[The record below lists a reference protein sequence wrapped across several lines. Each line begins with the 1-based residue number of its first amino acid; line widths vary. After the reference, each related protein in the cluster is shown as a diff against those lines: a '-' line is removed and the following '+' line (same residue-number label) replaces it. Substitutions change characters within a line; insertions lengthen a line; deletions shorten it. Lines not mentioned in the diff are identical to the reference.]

1 MRFWRAETAFF
12 LGIWLWLMALGSQ
25 VFRDPGTLWHIV
37 VGEQILSTRHLVYED
52 HFSCTF
58 GGHPWIAQQWLSECL
73 MALLYRIGALDS
85 LLLAT
90 ATILAFTY
98 AWVAHRLLRA
108 GLHWSLTFIVVV
120 AAILASAYHFHPR
133 PTLVTILFLG
143 WTFARLADFE
153 AGRVRFAQL
162 FWLVPLFVLWTNL
175 HGGMLGG
182 LLTLGLVSAGW
193 CVALLL
199 HWETPL
205 SNYRQVLGVI
215 GLCAACALTAL
226 VNPYGLQMTHVW
238 LALSA
243 SSVLPR
249 YIVEHKPLDPWD
261 FSGKF
266 VLLFGLI
273 YAVTLL
279 SVPPRR
285 PRVTWLLPLVWF
297 YLGCKSI
304 RHGPLFTITAAL
316 AVAEML
322 PYTRWAQWLTRQGT
336 FLYRNPKPDL
346 AASGTRSDWRPAVV
360 PVAVVLGAL
369 LLQAVRCPV
378 PVVGSGWV
386 QLDPT
391 YWPVA
396 TLPRLQEEPE
406 GTPIFNDMLFGG
418 FLIDEAPNLRVFIDD
433 RCELYG
439 ETFIEEYCE
448 AELHHPEKIEAW
460 ADTYRFNLALVRP
473 SPEAGFDAYLKKA
486 TGWTEIHRTGAAV
499 LFRRNPPGAA
509 TRSFVSNRLGDA
521 QADGVQRRPHA
532 GERGSGQRHRGDE
545 PGIFPR
551 DAHREQEAG
560 FLKQNDPHHE
570 PLEWYSEQDPD
581 QDADHPHQS
590 RLGNNGAQHLGLRR
604 PDGTEQA
611 QFAAPLEH
619 RDEQGRHHAEHRHY
633 PHEQLLQHGDEV
645 ELVNHLADAI
655 LQLILREHE

>member
-12 LGIWLWLMALGSQ
+12 LCIWLWLMALGSH

-37 VGEQILSTRHLVYED
+37 VGERILSSRHLVYED

-58 GGHPWIAQQWLSECL
+58 GGRPWIAQQWLSECL
-73 MALLYRIGALDS
+73 MALFYRIGALDS

-108 GLHWSLTFIVVV
+108 GLHWSLTLLIVV

-143 WTFARLADFE
+143 LTYARLADFE
-153 AGRVRFAQL
+153 AGRIRFAQL

-182 LLTLGLVSAGW
+182 LMTLGLVSAGW
-193 CVALLL
+193 CVAWLL

-215 GLCAACALTAL
+215 GLCTACALTAL
-226 VNPYGLQMTHVW
+226 VNPYGLRMTHVW

-261 FSGKF
+261 ASGKF

-273 YAVTLL
+273 YSVTLL
-279 SVPPRR
+279 SVLPRR

-297 YLGCKSI
+297 YFGCKSI

-322 PYTRWAQWLTRQGT
+322 PHTRWAQWLARQGT
-336 FLYRNPKPDL
+336 FLYRIPKPEL
-346 AASGTRSDWRPAVV
+346 VASGSRLDWRLAVV
-360 PVAVVLGAL
+360 PITVVVAAL
-369 LLQAVRCPV
+369 LLQAAHWPV
-378 PVVGSGWV
+378 PVVGRGWV
-386 QLDPT
+386 QLAPG
-391 YWPVA
+391 YWPVE
-396 TLPRLQEEPE
+396 TLPQLHEQPE

-418 FLIDEAPNLRVFIDD
+418 FLIYKAPNVRVFIDD

-439 ETFIEEYCE
+439 ETFIEEFCE
-448 AELHHPEKIEAW
+448 AELHHPERIDVW
-460 ADTYRFNLALVRP
+460 ATQYGFELALVRP
-473 SPEAGFDAYLKKA
+473 SPEAGFDSYLGGA
-486 TGWTEIHRTGAAV
+486 SAWTFILRVSRHLLLGPFDRFLPQAVGWTELQRTNAAV
-499 LFRRNPPGAA
+499 LYRRSP
-509 TRSFVSNRLGDA
+509 V
-521 QADGVQRRPHA
+521 
-532 GERGSGQRHRGDE
+532 
-545 PGIFPR
+545 
-551 DAHREQEAG
+551 
-560 FLKQNDPHHE
+560 
-570 PLEWYSEQDPD
+570 
-581 QDADHPHQS
+581 
-590 RLGNNGAQHLGLRR
+590 
-604 PDGTEQA
+604 
-611 QFAAPLEH
+611 
-619 RDEQGRHHAEHRHY
+619 
-633 PHEQLLQHGDEV
+633 
-645 ELVNHLADAI
+645 
-655 LQLILREHE
+655 